1 MDMARDFYTGFDL
14 CYVEGD
20 EILTYGGGIRVV
32 RFDEHYIRD
41 RHERIIGRLGFNSE
55 VWDENNAAV
64 ARIYEEYVRGEGEYE
79 EHRYEVPTHCS
90 ELEKAALFWGA
101 VLVKR

>member
-20 EILTYGGGIRVV
+20 EVLTYGGGIPIV

-41 RHERIIGRLGFNSE
+41 RYGKVIGRMGINNE
-55 VWDENNAAV
+55 VWDETNTTV
-64 ARIYEEYVRGEGEYE
+64 ARIYEDHVRGEGEYE
-79 EHRYEVPTHCS
+79 EHRYGLQEDF
-90 ELEKAALFWGA
+90 EERRRIWM
-101 VLVKR
+101 